1 MIVVIADDLT
11 GAAEVAGAAHL
22 LGLTAEVH
30 IDKLLPSDCDVL
42 IVDAN
47 SRSCAAASAADIVRE
62 ITCQAL
68 QAEPELL
75 FKKVDSVLRGPV
87 AAELKAMRL
96 ALGASRTFLVNANPR
111 KGRTVIGGCLAIDG
125 QPLELT
131 TFASDPE
138 HPRTTSRIVDL
149 LCVSASQIAFVAPGD
164 KLPAAEICV
173 GLASHE
179 SDLLAHA
186 QSFYGGQ
193 LGGQQAQQTLLAGG
207 GEFFEALL
215 CALVKKSPERPMP
228 APVAILRIDPDT
240 LLIGGS
246 SNCSAS
252 AWPHVTFNWLAK
264 PSEVA
269 SEVRCEMMRSGHV
282 ALRGSQ
288 DFTGGAETRT
298 AKLTAVAREACLSCR
313 PQHVWIEGG
322 RTASQLVR
330 ALGYQRLT
338 TTAVHGDGVVRLAV
352 AGQVAPSLILKPG
365 SYGWPIALAQAPA
378 NVEVA

>member
-11 GAAEVAGAAHL
+11 GAAEVAGAAHV

-42 IVDAN
+42 VVDAN
-47 SRSCAAASAADIVRE
+47 SRSCAEAVAADIVRE

-87 AAELKAMRL
+87 AAELTAMRL

-125 QPLELT
+125 QPLEST
-131 TFASDPE
+131 TFAADPE
-138 HPRTTSRIVDL
+138 HPRSTSRIVDL
-149 LCVSASQIAFVAPGD
+149 LSVDASQIDFVDPGER
-164 KLPAAEICV
+164 LSSAEICV

-179 SDLLAHA
+179 SDLFAHA
-186 QSFYGGQ
+186 QSCFLGQ
-193 LGGQQAQQTLLAGG
+193 LDRQQSQQTLLAGG
-207 GEFFEALL
+207 GEFFEAVL
-215 CALVKKSPERPMP
+215 CALVKKSTERPTP

-252 AWPHVTFNWLAK
+252 AWPPVIFNWLAK
-264 PSEVA
+264 PKEVA
-269 SEVRCEMMRSGHV
+269 AEVRCEMMRSGHV
-282 ALRGSQ
+282 ALRGAQ
-288 DFTGGAETRT
+288 DFTGNAESRT
-298 AKLTAVAREACLSCR
+298 LKLTAVAREVCLSCR

-322 RTASQLVR
+322 RTASRLVR

-352 AGQVAPSLILKPG
+352 AGQVAPSLVLKPG
-365 SYGWPIALAQAPA
+365 SYAWPIALAQSPA